1 MDVINLP
8 NDVFPGQYKA
18 GGVFF
23 HNYTAHPQTFRG
35 KSVLHS
41 NAISLV
47 ISGEKTMHFAN
58 KTVHIKDD
66 SFHFLSAGNC
76 VASMQLSAKNPLHSI
91 LVFFD
96 NEVLAG
102 FFLKYHQ
109 LAEQL
114 QGQTKPA
121 NEAFLDF
128 KKDAFTINYIQSLLL
143 MFESGKTISPEM
155 GMLKFEELLLHLLET
170 HPEQLLSFRGGC
182 SGGFDDIEL
191 RKVVETHVNTAVNL
205 EELAFMCNISL
216 STFKRRFVKIYGT
229 SPSKWFLQR
238 RMEMAKKLLSHYN
251 ERPGEIYYKVGYEN
265 HSSFSETFK
274 QTFGLTPSAFQARE
288 LAQTL

>member
-1 MDVINLP
+1 MSVINLP

-18 GGVFF
+18 GEVFF
-23 HNYTAHPQTFRG
+23 HNYIAHPQTFRG
-35 KSVLHS
+35 KSVLHT
-41 NAISLV
+41 NAISIV

-66 SFHFLSAGNC
+66 AFHFLSAGNC
-76 VASMQLSAKNPLHSI
+76 VASMELSERSVFHSI

-96 NEVLAG
+96 NKVLSD
-102 FFLKYHQ
+102 FFLKYHKRVDQ
-109 LAEQL
+109 LRTRIKL
-114 QGQTKPA
+114 S

-128 KKDAFTINYIQSLLL
+128 KKDPFTINYIQSLLL
-143 MFESGKTISPEM
+143 IFTAGKSISPEM
-155 GMLKFEELLLHLLET
+155 GRLKFEELLLHLLET
-170 HPEQLLSFRGGC
+170 HPEQLLSFRG
-182 SGGFDDIEL
+182 SQSTGFDDIEL

-205 EELAFMCNISL
+205 DELAFMCNISL
-216 STFKRRFVKIYGT
+216 STFKRRFMKIYGT
-229 SPSKWFLQR
+229 SPGEWFLQQ
-238 RMEMAKKLLSHYN
+238 RMETAKELLSHYN

-288 LAQTL
+288 LAQTP